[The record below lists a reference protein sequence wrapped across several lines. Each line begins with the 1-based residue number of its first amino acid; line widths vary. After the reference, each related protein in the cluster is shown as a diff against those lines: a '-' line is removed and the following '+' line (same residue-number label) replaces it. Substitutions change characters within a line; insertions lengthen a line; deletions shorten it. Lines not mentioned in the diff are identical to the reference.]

1 MLRTSARAVRLIT
14 VLSVALSAGVA
25 HAASPSDKRAVV
37 LRSGITMKYV
47 VAGPESGPPL
57 VLLHGLGDTSRS
69 YSLVLPDLAR
79 RYRVYVPDQ
88 RGHGD
93 TDAPACCYALADLA
107 YDVVGFMDAMKID
120 RAAVAG
126 HSLGS
131 FVAQHLAF
139 AYPQRVARLVL
150 LGSSD
155 TTAGNEAIE
164 WLWDK
169 TKGFDR
175 GVSAGFVD
183 EWQSNPT
190 PVNAEFMARVK
201 VETAAV
207 APHVWRGVARTLR
220 TEDQRRFLGDIQAPT
235 LILSGEKEPMFPKD
249 DQDRLQKAIPGAA
262 LKVYPEVGHN
272 LHWEIPQR
280 IAEDMAAF
288 LK

>member
-1 MLRTSARAVRLIT
+1 MRFNGTHLLAVASMLLAAATVSAAADGEKQ
-14 VLSVALSAGVA
+14 SVS
-25 HAASPSDKRAVV
+25 
-37 LRSGITMKYV
+37 LRSGIQMRYV

-93 TDAPACCYALADLA
+93 TEAPACCYALADLA
-107 YDVVGFMDAMKID
+107 YDVIAFLDAMKVEK
-120 RAAVAG
+120 ASVAG
-126 HSLGS
+126 HSMGS

-139 AYPQRVARLVL
+139 AYPQRVTRLVL

-155 TTAGNEAIE
+155 TAVGTEIMG

-169 TKGFDR
+169 TKGFGR
-175 GVSAGFVD
+175 GADAAFVD

-190 PVNAEFMARVK
+190 PVNAEFLARVK
-201 VETAAV
+201 IETAAV
-207 APHVWRGVARTLR
+207 PTHVWRGVARTLS
-220 TEDQRRFLGDIQAPT
+220 TEDQRRFLGDIQVPT
-235 LILSGEKEPMFPKD
+235 LILWGEKDAVFTKD
-249 DQDRLQKAIPGAA
+249 NQERLQKAIAGAA
-262 LKVYPEVGHN
+262 FKAYPEVGHN
-272 LHWEIPQR
+272 LHWEVPQR
-280 IAEDMAAF
+280 IAEDIAAF